1 MSNMVMDTA
10 PTRSGET
17 EVVVIV
23 KAAPQVGQR
32 RGETV
37 CCAGIDLYGNRLRLY
52 PVAFRTLDDGQKFRR
67 WDRIR
72 FKWRMPTDD
81 GRAESRR
88 VDQDSIAIEGELKR
102 SEREA
107 FLARSIVTGINKEME
122 AGRSLAL
129 LKPRVIDFRAEK
141 KKQAEVDAEIKA
153 FAVLHAQ
160 SDLFN
165 TKAIIPYQP
174 CPYSFK
180 YRYETDDGK
189 RDGTCQDWEMEATF
203 FNWRKRYSEEQA
215 LAEMWR
221 VFGEEYPAKGML
233 FAMGTHSLYPETWLI
248 NGVVRLDEVKQGTL
262 F

>member
-1 MSNMVMDTA
+1 MVMDTA

-37 CCAGIDLYGNRLRLY
+37 CCAGIDLYGNWLRLY

-72 FKWRMPTDD
+72 FKWRMPADD

-88 VDQDSIAIEGELKR
+88 VDQDSIATEGELKR

-107 FLARSIVTGINKEME
+107 FLARSIVTGINK
-122 AGRSLAL
+122 GNGGRRSLAL

-153 FAVLHAQ
+153 FAVLRAQ

-165 TKAIIPYQP
+165 TKAIIP
-174 CPYSFK
+174 
-180 YRYETDDGK
+180 
-189 RDGTCQDWEMEATF
+189 
-203 FNWRKRYSEEQA
+203 
-215 LAEMWR
+215 
-221 VFGEEYPAKGML
+221 
-233 FAMGTHSLYPETWLI
+233 
-248 NGVVRLDEVKQGTL
+248 
-262 F
+262 

>member
-1 MSNMVMDTA
+1 MVTGAA

-32 RGETV
+32 HGETV
-37 CCAGIDLYGNRLRLY
+37 CCAGIDLYGNWLRLY
-52 PVAFRTLDDGQKFRR
+52 PVAFRTLDDGQKFGR
-67 WDRIR
+67 WDRVR

-88 VDQDSIAIEGELKR
+88 VDQDSIIIEGELKR

-129 LKPRVIDFRAEK
+129 LKPKVIDFRVEK
-141 KKQAEVDAEIKA
+141 KKQAELDAEIKA
-153 FAVLHAQ
+153 FAALHAQ
-160 SDLFN
+160 TDLFN
-165 TKAIIPYQP
+165 TKVIIPYLP

-203 FNWRKRYSEEQA
+203 FNWRRRYSEEQT
-215 LAEMWR
+215 LAEMGR
-221 VFGEEYPAKGML
+221 VFGEEYPAKGVL
-233 FAMGTHSLYPETWLI
+233 FAMGTHSLYPDTWLI
-248 NGVVRLDEVKQGTL
+248 NGIVRLDEVKQGTL